1 MMVKR
6 FLQHFKTLFLY
17 ICYLLFRML
26 PIQRNLILFE
36 SVQDCSDNSWALYK
50 FLQRRNPAYRFVWL
64 CHKPETLQK
73 HVGEE
78 RTRFL
83 LHDFGFESL
92 GDCMAIARAGNIF
105 YTHGITWLV
114 KRRKGQNIVN
124 LWHGIALKAPK
135 DGNNRHKHDAFNVLL
150 CLSDENRRN
159 QALFVGCDEGL
170 ILPLGYPRNDLLL
183 NNKGCGKNNPF
194 APRGFQGKVIVWMPT
209 FRASALQKISEA
221 TCDTDTGLPL
231 LGSLESI
238 SRFNEFLTQA
248 HVFCII
254 KIHPLQSQKEV
265 FKQQFSNLLFLT
277 NEELEQKSLQVYE
290 MLGRSDALLT
300 DYSSVF
306 FDYYILDKPVGFI
319 LSDMEEYRKSRGEFV
334 VSDPFSVMAGRHIYS
349 EADLKEFVKDVA
361 EGRDK
366 EAQMRHATAQR
377 MLQHHDAGS
386 CERIAQYCKL

>member
-1 MMVKR
+1 MFKR
-6 FLQHFKTLFLY
+6 FLHHFKTLFIY

-26 PIQRNLILFE
+26 PIQKNMILFE
-36 SVQDCSDNSWALYK
+36 SVQDCSDNSWAMYK
-50 FLQRRNPAYRFVWL
+50 FLQKRNPAYRFVWL
-64 CHKPETLQK
+64 CHSTETRQK
-73 HVGEE
+73 HIAEE
-78 RTRFL
+78 RTRFIY
-83 LHDFGFESL
+83 HHFGFHSL
-92 GDCMAIARAGNIF
+92 ADCMALARAGNIF
-105 YTHGITWLV
+105 YTHGITRLF
-114 KRRKGQNIVN
+114 KRRKGQNMVN

-135 DGNNRHKHDAFNVLL
+135 GVNKPPKHEFNAVL
-150 CLSDENRRN
+150 CLSEENRQN
-159 QALFVGCDEGL
+159 QARFIKCDERL

-183 NNKGCGKNNPF
+183 NNNACGKSNPF
-194 APRGFQGKVIVWMPT
+194 APKDFQGKVIIWMPT
-209 FRASALQKISEA
+209 FRASVLQVISET

-231 LGSLESI
+231 LNTLESI
-238 SRFNEFLTQA
+238 SFFNDFLIQT

-277 NEELEQKSLQVYE
+277 NDQLEQKGLQVYE
-290 MLGRSDALLT
+290 MLGYSDALLT

-306 FDYYILDKPVGFI
+306 FDYYILDKPIGFI

-334 VSDPFSVMAGRHIYS
+334 VSDPLSVMAGRHIYS

-361 EGRDK
+361 EERDN

-377 MLQHHDAGS
+377 MILHRDANS